1 MPSSRGSS
9 QSMDQT
15 RVSYVSR
22 IGRRV
27 FYPLSYL
34 GSLWIHSP
42 LIVKNLVNSKTGISF
57 PFSGYIN
64 FLFDGLP
71 WWLSWKRICL
81 QYGRPRFHS
90 WVRKI
95 LWRRERLHTPLFWS
109 GEFLGLYS
117 PWGLKES
124 DTTERLSLSLF
135 KLTDVKKSQLIS
147 TPFQS
152 LVNSAHQI
160 EDSPQETN
168 LSQIIIMLSVSLIY

>member
-1 MPSSRGSS
+1 MCAQVLQCCPTFGDSTDCSPPGSCLSMGFNPLEWVAMPSSRGSS

-34 GSLWIHSP
+34 GSPWIHSP

-95 LWRRERLHTPLFWS
+95 LWRRERPPTPLFWS

-124 DTTERLSLSLF
+124 DTTERLSLSLSF
-135 KLTDVKKSQLIS
+135 
-147 TPFQS
+147 
-152 LVNSAHQI
+152 LVAK
-160 EDSPQETN
+160 PRT
-168 LSQIIIMLSVSLIY
+168 